1 MDKVFAIVGAVV
13 LGLVGLL
20 ALSFLLSWPVYMLW
34 NGCLVGAIA
43 GVSEVS
49 WLQAW
54 GLTALCGF
62 LFKAQILKSK
72 QSIKG
77 NMNMINR
84 IKEYFYKFQL
94 YGEPIGWAVITCIG
108 FFLLL
113 KNN

>member
-1 MDKVFAIVGAVV
+1 MDKVASIIGVVV

-54 GLTALCGF
+54 GLTILCGF
-62 LFKAQILKSK
+62 LFKPNVSKS
-72 QSIKG
+72 
-77 NMNMINR
+77 
-84 IKEYFYKFQL
+84 
-94 YGEPIGWAVITCIG
+94 
-108 FFLLL
+108 
-113 KNN
+113 